1 MSGVVADTGPSP
13 SLGQSLGQ
21 SLGPSP
27 GLTAGLSRYL
37 NPAQLRV
44 LSSVRVGLA
53 GCGGLGSNVALLLAR
68 SGLQNFLLIDDDV
81 VEPSNLNRQHY
92 FPSHVGRPKVEALAE
107 QLRALNPAVHA
118 ECRQTRLNADNLPPL
133 LPQTE
138 VWVEALDD
146 AGMKRRFVE
155 ACLAASCFVV
165 SASGIA
171 GFGGPPMQKK
181 VLGQKLVLV
190 GDFMT
195 DIATAPP
202 LAPRVVQA
210 AALQADAV
218 LEYLLRDC

>member
-1 MSGVVADTGPSP
+1 MTAFAE
-13 SLGQSLGQ
+13 
-21 SLGPSP
+21 
-27 GLTAGLSRYL
+27 GLQRYL
-37 NPAQLRV
+37 TPAQLQT
-44 LSSVRVGLA
+44 LSGVRIGLA
-53 GCGGLGSNVALLLAR
+53 GCGGLGSNVAFLLAR

-92 FPSHVGRPKVEALAE
+92 FPPHVGLPKVEALAE
-107 QLRALNPAVHA
+107 QLRALNPAIHA
-118 ECRQTRLNADNLPPL
+118 ECRHMRLNADNLAPL
-133 LPQTE
+133 LPQAN

-146 AGMKRRFVE
+146 ASMKRNFVE

-181 VLGQKLVLV
+181 VLGKRLVLV
-190 GDFMT
+190 GDFIT

-202 LAPRVVQA
+202 LAPRVMQA

-218 LEYLLRDC
+218 LDYLLRDCDTSTAR